1 MSEEAASWGWL
12 QIVKS
17 VVPKKKVCVWFVVVP
32 CRKREA
38 SDQQA

>member
-1 MSEEAASWGWL
+1 MSQEAAGWGCL

-17 VVPKKKVCVWFVVVP
+17 VVLKEKDCVWVVVVP

-38 SDQQA
+38 SDQQV